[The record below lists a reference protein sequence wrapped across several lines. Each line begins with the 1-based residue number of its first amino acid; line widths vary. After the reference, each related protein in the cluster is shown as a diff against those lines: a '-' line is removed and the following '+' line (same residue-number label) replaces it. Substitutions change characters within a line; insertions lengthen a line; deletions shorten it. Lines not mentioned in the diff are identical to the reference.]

1 MNDNTNFLEL
11 LISIF
16 LASFGGVVNR
26 LAAQE
31 KNPRK
36 KIKAGAYISSSII
49 SLFVGI
55 VVYSICKHYNMTQ
68 NLVMAFTA
76 VSGFIGTP
84 VIYMVFNFA
93 TKSLHLKDDKGDG
106 EQ

>member
-1 MNDNTNFLEL
+1 MNENMNFLEL
-11 LISIF
+11 LISVF

-36 KIKAGAYISSSII
+36 KIKTGAYVSSSII

-55 VVYSICKHYNMTQ
+55 VVYSICKHYNVTQ
-68 NLVMAFTA
+68 NLIMALTA

-84 VIYMVFNFA
+84 IIYMIFNFA
-93 TKSLHLKDDKGDG
+93 TKSLHLKEDKGDD
-106 EQ
+106 E